1 MGGVFSYL
9 NFLIIGKYLRQ
20 RKLLS
25 VIILKIGGV
34 GMDSKQCGLILALDL
49 PTLDGAR
56 AFLERLDKATPYVKV
71 GPRLYAMGGISF
83 AKEIINMGYN
93 LFLDLKLHDIPN
105 TVASAVEPLSEIGL
119 WALTIHTSGGSEMM
133 ARSVAMRN
141 KTGSNMNLF
150 GITVLTSLG
159 GELWSDVHP
168 GSDLQSSLIARAET
182 AERAGLDG
190 IVCSPLDLS
199 LLKGK
204 AGKLAR
210 VVPGIRR
217 MRTSAED
224 QTRVATA
231 KEAAAAG
238 ASFIVVGRP
247 ILEAEDPIA
256 EVKKTIGEI
265 SEVM

>member
-1 MGGVFSYL
+1 MAD
-9 NFLIIGKYLRQ
+9 NRIITALDVHSMDDMKRLVVTLGDNISFYK
-20 RKLLS
+20 
-25 VIILKIGGV
+25 V
-34 GMDSKQCGLILALDL
+34 GMELFYSAGPDAVRYLKSQGKQ
-49 PTLDGAR
+49 
-56 AFLERLDKATPYVKV
+56 V
-71 GPRLYAMGGISF
+71 
-83 AKEIINMGYN
+83 
-93 LFLDLKLHDIPN
+93 FLDLKLHDIPN

-119 WALTIHTSGGSEMM
+119 WALTIHTSGGYEMM
-133 ARSVAMRN
+133 SRSVAMRN

>member
-1 MGGVFSYL
+1 
-9 NFLIIGKYLRQ
+9 
-20 RKLLS
+20 
-25 VIILKIGGV
+25 
-34 GMDSKQCGLILALDL
+34 MDSKQCGLILALDL

-119 WALTIHTSGGSEMM
+119 WALTIHTSGGYEMM
-133 ARSVAMRN
+133 ARSVAMRD

>member
-1 MGGVFSYL
+1 MCE
-9 NFLIIGKYLRQ
+9 LI
-20 RKLLS
+20 
-25 VIILKIGGV
+25 VA
-34 GMDSKQCGLILALDL
+34 MDL
-49 PTLDGAR
+49 PTPDRARDFLD
-56 AFLERLDKATPYVKV
+56 RLDKATPYVKI
-71 GPRLYAMGGISF
+71 GPRLYAMGGAPLI
-83 AKEIINMGYN
+83 KEIVNRGYR

-105 TVASAVEPLSEIGL
+105 TVASAVEPLAEMGL
-119 WALTIHTSGGSEMM
+119 WALTIHTSGGHEMM
-133 ARSVAMRN
+133 ARSVAMRD
-141 KTGSNMNLF
+141 KTGSSMNLF

-159 GELWSDVHP
+159 GALWSEVHP
-168 GSDLQSSLIARAET
+168 GSDLDRSLEARALA

-217 MRTSAED
+217 TRTSADD

-256 EVKKTIGEI
+256 EVKKTLEEI
-265 SEVM
+265 SEVR